1 MPDLKIY
8 TGPLQSYY
16 FFSAQ
21 VIESIQ
27 NKQNDFLVILPVN
40 RAVRLFKRKLIDSI
54 KDKVLINPPIFTF
67 NDLLIQLYRIMPG
80 AKRIVSGEML
90 HLIVDSI
97 IDDKIDELK
106 YFSSGGTTAESLVK
120 KTTDM
125 INELRRFGYDEQKF
139 ENLQVTEKNNVPLKY
154 DNFKLLLTA
163 LDEQFGDNLIDE
175 PFALHTAAT
184 HLTKE
189 HFAAQF
195 T

>member
-16 FFSAQ
+16 FFSSQ

-90 HLIVDSI
+90 HLIVESI

-106 YFSSGGTTAESLVK
+106 YFSSGGSFLCSSAC
-120 KTTDM
+120 
-125 INELRRFGYDEQKF
+125 F
-139 ENLQVTEKNNVPLKY
+139 
-154 DNFKLLLTA
+154 
-163 LDEQFGDNLIDE
+163 
-175 PFALHTAAT
+175 
-184 HLTKE
+184 
-189 HFAAQF
+189 HF
-195 T
+195 